1 MLKRIRTLLAIIFWV
16 GVTLLFLD
24 FTGTAHRYLGWMAK
38 VQLLPAV
45 LALNVVAIAVLL
57 LLTLL
62 LGRIY
67 CSVICPL
74 GVMQDI
80 VAWVSKRKLF
90 RKNKRARLANKYTY
104 SPAKTALRLLVLLLF
119 VVLMVA
125 GLNSLAILIAPYS
138 AYGRIAANLMQP
150 VYLCINN
157 GLAAIAEHYDSY
169 AFYSVDVWMR
179 SLVSLGIALTTLLIV
194 GVLAWRGGRTY
205 CNTICPVGTFLG
217 FFSRFSLH
225 GPVFDQEKCNGCRLC
240 ERNCKSG
247 CINVKDHCID
257 MSRCVMCGDCMSLCP
272 QGAMHFGN
280 RYLIGHPGE
289 SGTSGISGQSITTGT
304 SAPSDL
310 PASPDRRNFVK
321 GLALVTSA
329 ATLKAAAK
337 TVDRG
342 LAAIEDKQLP
352 ERKTPLTPPGSL
364 SVKHFAQHCTAC
376 QLCIAECPNQVL
388 RPSEKLET
396 LMQPVMEYD
405 RGYCRPEC
413 TRCSQVCPAG
423 AIQSITREEKTAQQ
437 IGHAVWIK
445 DNCLPVTDG
454 VDCGNCARHCPVG
467 AIEMVP
473 LDEDADEWIMIPAV
487 NEEACIGCGVCE
499 NLCPSRPFSAIYVEA
514 HEVHREI

>member
-1 MLKRIRTLLAIIFWV
+1 MAILFWI

-24 FTGTAHRYLGWMAK
+24 FTGTIHLYLGWMAK

-45 LALNVVAIAVLL
+45 LALNVVVIVVLL

-62 LGRIY
+62 FGRIY

-80 VAWVSKRKLF
+80 IAWVSKRKLF
-90 RKNKRARLANKYTY
+90 RKNKRAKFANKYAY
-104 SPAKTALRLLVLLLF
+104 SPAKTALRVLVLVLF
-119 VVLMVA
+119 VILMVA

-150 VYLCINN
+150 LYQWANN

-179 SLVSLGIALTTLLIV
+179 SLTSLCIALGTLLII
-194 GVLAWRGGRTY
+194 GFLAWRGGRTY
-205 CNTICPVGTFLG
+205 CNTICPVGTVLG
-217 FFSRFSLH
+217 FFSRFSFF
-225 GPVFDQEKCNGCRLC
+225 GPVFELEKCNGCGLC
-240 ERNCKSG
+240 ARNCKSC
-247 CINVKDHCID
+247 CINPKEHRID
-257 MSRCVMCGDCMSLCP
+257 MSRCVMCGDCLETCSQRAISL
-272 QGAMHFGN
+272 
-280 RYLIGHPGE
+280 
-289 SGTSGISGQSITTGT
+289 GIRWKKQS
-304 SAPSDL
+304 AQPEKAQKAEASD
-310 PASPDRRNFVK
+310 ASRRNFVK
-321 GLALVTSA
+321 GLALVASA
-329 ATLKAAAK
+329 ATVKAAAK
-337 TVDRG
+337 TVDGG
-342 LAAIEDKQLP
+342 LATIEDKQLP

-396 LMQPVMEYD
+396 LMQPVMEYE

-413 TRCSQVCPAG
+413 VHCSQVCPAG
-423 AIQSITREEKTAQQ
+423 AILPITVEEKTAQQ
-437 IGHAVWIK
+437 IGHAVWVK
-445 DNCLPVTDG
+445 KNCLPVTEG

-473 LDEDADEWIMIPAV
+473 LDEDADEWIEIPVV
-487 NEEACIGCGVCE
+487 NEEVCIGCGACE
-499 NLCPSRPFSAIYVEA
+499 NLCPARPFSAIYVEGN
-514 HEVHREI
+514 ETHREI